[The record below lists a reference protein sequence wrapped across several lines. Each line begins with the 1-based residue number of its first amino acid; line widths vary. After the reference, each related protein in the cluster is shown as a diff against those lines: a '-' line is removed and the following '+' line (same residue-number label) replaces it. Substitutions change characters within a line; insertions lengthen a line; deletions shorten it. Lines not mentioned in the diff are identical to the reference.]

1 MAKIYTMNIERK
13 RLLKQRR
20 EKTLQNT
27 RGKIPAEEYFLT
39 ALKASCK
46 HYKASKNSYKRKQDN
61 NRSNNDDNTNIAM
74 TIHDINNLEIVP
86 NHKVNTRYTTNDENT
101 ETELAYMDNINTA
114 KIEIDNNDEVAKSNN
129 NDDNPIMSY
138 KESPLESPVKDN
150 VENDEEGENSTEE
163 VPSPLIYG
171 RKTNDLTKVKSSK
184 RRRPVKVT
192 PLESPMGNPQ
202 KGKDKDKEAT
212 DTLNTFIFN
221 PNDVQIHSF
230 FLEGEPEG
238 KELEGIEEDKLLEI
252 HRAFQQK
259 LKERDAE

>member
-1 MAKIYTMNIERK
+1 MNIERK

-20 EKTLQNT
+20 ERTLQNT

-39 ALKASCK
+39 ALKASHKC
-46 HYKASKNSYKRKQDN
+46 YKASKNSYKSKKDD

-74 TIHDINNLEIVP
+74 TIHDINNLEIVT
-86 NHKVNTRYTTNDENT
+86 NHRVNATTNDKDT
-101 ETELAYMDNINTA
+101 ETELTNRNNINTT
-114 KIEIDNNDEVAKSNN
+114 KIENDNNDEVAKSDN
-129 NDDNPIMSY
+129 NDDNPIMSD
-138 KESPLESPVKDN
+138 KESPLEPPAEDN

-171 RKTNDLTKVKSSK
+171 RKTNDPTKVKSSK
-184 RRRPVKVT
+184 RHRPVKVT

-202 KGKDKDKEAT
+202 KGKDKDKDKEAT
-212 DTLNTFIFN
+212 GTLNTFIFN

-230 FLEGEPEG
+230 FFEGEPEG

-259 LKERDAE
+259 LKERDVE

>member
-1 MAKIYTMNIERK
+1 MSNRENVNTAKKKGRLAKIYTMNIERK

-20 EKTLQNT
+20 DKTLQNT

-46 HYKASKNSYKRKQDN
+46 CYKASKNSYKRKKEN
-61 NRSNNDDNTNIAM
+61 NGSNNDDNTNIAM
-74 TIHDINNLEIVP
+74 TIHDINNLEIVA
-86 NHKVNTRYTTNDENT
+86 NHKVNATINDENAD
-101 ETELAYMDNINTA
+101 TELMNMDNINMA
-114 KIEIDNNDEVAKSNN
+114 EIEIDNNDEVAKSDS
-129 NDDNPIMSY
+129 NDDNPIMSD
-138 KESPLESPVKDN
+138 KESPLESPAEDN

-171 RKTNDLTKVKSSK
+171 RKTNDPTKNKSSK

-192 PLESPMGNPQ
+192 PLESPMGNPL

-212 DTLNTFIFN
+212 DTLNTFILD
-221 PNDVQIHSF
+221 PNDVKIHTF

-238 KELEGIEEDKLLEI
+238 KELEGIEEDKL
-252 HRAFQQK
+252 
-259 LKERDAE
+259 